1 MSDGGVDPFV
11 LEVIEAHGGLERWR
25 SVRAIRGRVRTG
37 GLLPRTRFPGTR
49 LRDARLEVEP
59 GAIRAVG
66 GSFPEPGRRGV
77 FERGTVWIETEGGEV
92 LASRER
98 PREAF
103 FGASGLRRNLRWDE
117 LDTAYFA
124 GYAWWNYLS
133 FPLLLLHDGVEVSLA
148 GPRRLDVSFPPGLDT
163 HSPRQSFHLDEGLR
177 LRRHDYTAEV
187 VGSWARAVHLCEDHV
202 EVDGLVFPTRR
213 RVYPAG
219 PRGGPLRAPTLVA
232 LDLSEIEVDYS

>member
-1 MSDGGVDPFV
+1 MSGGGAEAFV
-11 LEVIEAHGGLERWR
+11 AEVVEAHGGRERWE

-37 GLLPRTRFPGTR
+37 GLLPRTRFPGNR

-59 GAIRAVG
+59 GAVRAVG
-66 GSFPEPGRRGV
+66 SPFPAAGRRGV
-77 FERGTVWIETEGGEV
+77 YERGEVRIETDDGRV
-92 LASRER
+92 LASRSQ

-103 FGASGLRRNLRWDE
+103 FGRSGMRRNLRWDE
-117 LDTAYFA
+117 LDTGYFA

-133 FPLLLLHDGVEVSLA
+133 FPVLLLRDGVEVERT
-148 GPRRLDVSFPPGLDT
+148 GPRRLDVTFPPGIDT
-163 HSPRQSFHLDEGLR
+163 HSPRQSFHLDDELR

-187 VGSWARAVHLCEDHV
+187 VGRWARAVHLCERHV
-202 EVDGLVFPTRR
+202 TVDGLVLPTKR

-219 PRGGPLRAPTLVA
+219 PGERRLPAPTLVA